1 MIASLTGILRFK
13 SPGHITVE
21 VNGVGYRV
29 FIPLSTFYELA
40 DEGSP
45 IALNVYTA
53 VREDAIHLY
62 GFRTPEEKQIF
73 ELLLS
78 VNGIGPKLA
87 IGLLSGVSPA
97 DFVRAVFMED
107 RQTLTK
113 IPGVGKKTA
122 ERMILEL
129 RDRVIK
135 LAPQEKR
142 EESKEEG
149 SPDTVR
155 EDALSALVNLGYK
168 KSAARTV
175 LERVLTGP
183 GAVSYTHLRAHETV
197 LDLVCRLLLETKKKN
212 TEHQ

>member
-1 MIASLTGILRFK
+1 MIASLQGILTFK

-21 VNGVGYRV
+21 VHGIGYRV

-40 DEGSP
+40 DEGSS
-45 IALNVYTA
+45 ITLNIFTA

-62 GFRTPEEKQIF
+62 GFRTPEEKKLF

-87 IGLLSGVSPA
+87 INLLSGISSA
-97 DFVRAVFMED
+97 DFIRAVFTED

-113 IPGVGKKTA
+113 IPGVGKKMA
-122 ERMILEL
+122 DRMILEL

-135 LAPQEKR
+135 LDTDAAR
-142 EESKEEG
+142 EEAKEELTL
-149 SPDTVR
+149 DAVR

-168 KSAARTV
+168 KSYAR
-175 LERVLTGP
+175 
-183 GAVSYTHLRAHETV
+183 SV
-197 LDLVCRLLLETKKKN
+197 LDKIADGSSQQWNLEDLLKEALKRLS
-212 TEHQ
+212 

>member
-1 MIASLTGILRFK
+1 MIASLQGILTFK

-40 DEGSP
+40 EEGSP
-45 IALNVYTA
+45 IALNVFTA

-62 GFRTPEEKQIF
+62 GFRTAEEKQLF

-87 IGLLSGVSPA
+87 INLLSGISPA
-97 DFVRAVFMED
+97 DFIRAVFTED

-113 IPGVGKKTA
+113 IPGVGKKMA

-135 LAPQEKR
+135 LAPQEAR
-142 EESKEEG
+142 EEAAAQ
-149 SPDTVR
+149 SPLDAVR
-155 EDALSALVNLGYK
+155 EDALSALVNLGYR
-168 KSAARTV
+168 KSAAR
-175 LERVLTGP
+175 
-183 GAVSYTHLRAHETV
+183 AV
-197 LDLVCRLLLETKKKN
+197 LDRMLDSAQDGVALEDVLKRALK
-212 TEHQ
+212 ELS

>member
-45 IALNVYTA
+45 MALNVYTA

-97 DFVRAVFMED
+97 DFIRAVFMED

-183 GAVSYTHLRAHETV
+183 GERLVLEEALKRALKE
-197 LDLVCRLLLETKKKN
+197 LS
-212 TEHQ
+212 

>member
-1 MIASLTGILRFK
+1 MIASLQGILTFK

-183 GAVSYTHLRAHETV
+183 GERLVLEEALKRALKE
-197 LDLVCRLLLETKKKN
+197 LS
-212 TEHQ
+212 

>member
-62 GFRTPEEKQIF
+62 GFRTPEEKQLF

-87 IGLLSGVSPA
+87 IGLLSGISSA
-97 DFVRAVFMED
+97 DFIRAVFTED

-113 IPGVGKKTA
+113 IPGVGKKMA

-135 LAPQEKR
+135 LAPQEAR
-142 EESKEEG
+142 EEAKAERPLEA
-149 SPDTVR
+149 VR

-168 KSAARTV
+168 KSVAKMV
-175 LERVLTGP
+175 LDRVLDEAGD
-183 GAVSYTHLRAHETV
+183 GLALEEVLKRA
-197 LDLVCRLLLETKKKN
+197 LK
-212 TEHQ
+212 TESSRGRKGRTRRR

>member
-1 MIASLTGILRFK
+1 MIASLAGILRFK

-45 IALNVYTA
+45 VALNVFTA

-62 GFRTPEEKQIF
+62 GFRTPEEKQLF

-87 IGLLSGVSPA
+87 INLLSGISPA
-97 DFVRAVFMED
+97 DFIRAVFTED
-107 RQTLTK
+107 RHALTK
-113 IPGVGKKTA
+113 IPGVGKKMA

-135 LAPQEKR
+135 LAPQEVP
-142 EESKEEG
+142 EEINAAG
-149 SPDTVR
+149 SLDAVR

-168 KSAARTV
+168 KSVAKMV
-175 LERVLTGP
+175 LDRVLDGEVD
-183 GAVSYTHLRAHETV
+183 GLALEEVLKRALKE
-197 LDLVCRLLLETKKKN
+197 LS
-212 TEHQ
+212 

>member
-45 IALNVYTA
+45 IELNVFTA

-62 GFRTPEEKQIF
+62 GFRTPGEKQLF

-87 IGLLSGVSPA
+87 IGLLSGITPA
-97 DFVRAVFMED
+97 DFIRAVFTED
-107 RQTLTK
+107 RHALTK
-113 IPGVGKKTA
+113 IPGVGKKMA

-135 LAPQEKR
+135 LAPQEVP
-142 EESKEEG
+142 EEINAAG
-149 SPDTVR
+149 SLDAVR

-168 KSAARTV
+168 KSVAKMV
-175 LERVLTGP
+175 LDRVLDVDADGL
-183 GAVSYTHLRAHETV
+183 ALEEVLKRALKE
-197 LDLVCRLLLETKKKN
+197 LS
-212 TEHQ
+212 

>member
-62 GFRTPEEKQIF
+62 GFRAPEEKQLF

-87 IGLLSGVSPA
+87 IGLLSGITPA
-97 DFVRAVFMED
+97 EFIRAVFTED

-113 IPGVGKKTA
+113 IPGVGKKMA

-129 RDRVIK
+129 RDRVVK
-135 LAPQEKR
+135 LAPQEPR
-142 EESKEEG
+142 EEAGAES
-149 SPDTVR
+149 SLDALR

-168 KSAARTV
+168 KSAAK
-175 LERVLTGP
+175 
-183 GAVSYTHLRAHETV
+183 TV
-197 LDLVCRLLLETKKKN
+197 LDRILDDPAEGLALEAILKRALKDLS
-212 TEHQ
+212 

>member
-1 MIASLTGILRFK
+1 M
-13 SPGHITVE
+13 
-21 VNGVGYRV
+21 
-29 FIPLSTFYELA
+29 
-40 DEGSP
+40 
-45 IALNVYTA
+45 ALNVYTA

-183 GAVSYTHLRAHETV
+183 GERLVLEEALKRALKE
-197 LDLVCRLLLETKKKN
+197 LS
-212 TEHQ
+212 

>member
-1 MIASLTGILRFK
+1 MIASLSGILRFK

-40 DEGSP
+40 EEGSP
-45 IALNVYTA
+45 IALNVFTA

-62 GFRTPEEKQIF
+62 GFRTAEEKQLF

-87 IGLLSGVSPA
+87 INLLSGISPA
-97 DFVRAVFMED
+97 DFIRAVFTED

-113 IPGVGKKTA
+113 IPGVGKKMA

-135 LAPQEKR
+135 LAPQEAR
-142 EESKEEG
+142 EEAAAQ
-149 SPDTVR
+149 SPLDAVR
-155 EDALSALVNLGYK
+155 EDALSALVNLGYR
-168 KSAARTV
+168 KSAAK
-175 LERVLTGP
+175 
-183 GAVSYTHLRAHETV
+183 AV
-197 LDLVCRLLLETKKKN
+197 LDRMLDSAQDGVALEDVLKRALK
-212 TEHQ
+212 ELS

>member
-62 GFRTPEEKQIF
+62 GFRTPEEKQLF

-87 IGLLSGVSPA
+87 IGLLSGISPA
-97 DFVRAVFMED
+97 EFIRAVFTED

-113 IPGVGKKTA
+113 IPGVGKKMA

-135 LAPQEKR
+135 MAPQETR
-142 EESKEEG
+142 EEAKVG
-149 SPDTVR
+149 RTLDAVR

-168 KSAARTV
+168 KSVAK
-175 LERVLTGP
+175 L
-183 GAVSYTHLRAHETV
+183 V
-197 LDLVCRLLLETKKKN
+197 LDRILEETGDGISLEEVLKRALK
-212 TEHQ
+212 ELS

>member
-62 GFRTPEEKQIF
+62 GFRTPEEKQLF

-87 IGLLSGVSPA
+87 IGLLSGIASA
-97 DFVRAVFMED
+97 DFIRAVFMED

-113 IPGVGKKTA
+113 IPGVGKKMA

-135 LAPQEKR
+135 LAPQESR
-142 EESKEEG
+142 EEARAER
-149 SPDTVR
+149 PLDAVR

-168 KSAARTV
+168 KSVAKMV
-175 LERVLTGP
+175 LDRVLDEAGD
-183 GAVSYTHLRAHETV
+183 GLALEEVLKRALKE
-197 LDLVCRLLLETKKKN
+197 LS
-212 TEHQ
+212 

>member
-1 MIASLTGILRFK
+1 MIASLAGILRFK

-62 GFRTPEEKQIF
+62 GFRTPEEKQLF

-87 IGLLSGVSPA
+87 IGLLSGISSA
-97 DFVRAVFMED
+97 DFIRAVFTED

-113 IPGVGKKTA
+113 IPGVGKKMA

-135 LAPQEKR
+135 LDPQEAR
-142 EESKEEG
+142 EEARAERPLEA
-149 SPDTVR
+149 VR

-168 KSAARTV
+168 KSAAKMV
-175 LERVLTGP
+175 LDRVLDEAGD
-183 GAVSYTHLRAHETV
+183 GLALEEVLKRALKE
-197 LDLVCRLLLETKKKN
+197 LS
-212 TEHQ
+212 

>member
-13 SPGHITVE
+13 SPGHVTVE

-40 DEGSP
+40 EEGSTV
-45 IALNVYTA
+45 ALNVFTA

-62 GFRTPEEKQIF
+62 GFRTLEEKQLF

-87 IGLLSGVSPA
+87 IGLLSGISPA
-97 DFVRAVFMED
+97 DFIRAVFMED

-135 LAPQEKR
+135 LIPQGER
-142 EESKEEG
+142 EESKEEVTL
-149 SPDTVR
+149 DTVR

-168 KSAARTV
+168 KSVARVV
-175 LERVLTGP
+175 LERVLDGP
-183 GAVSYTHLRAHETV
+183 GERLVLEEALKRALKE
-197 LDLVCRLLLETKKKN
+197 LS
-212 TEHQ
+212 

>member
-1 MIASLTGILRFK
+1 MIASLQGILTFK

-21 VNGVGYRV
+21 VHGIGYRV

-40 DEGSP
+40 DEGSSVT
-45 IALNVYTA
+45 LNIFTA

-62 GFRTPEEKQIF
+62 GFRTPEEKKLF

-87 IGLLSGVSPA
+87 INLLSGISSA
-97 DFVRAVFMED
+97 DFIRAVFTED

-113 IPGVGKKTA
+113 IPGVGKKMA
-122 ERMILEL
+122 DRMILEL

-135 LAPQEKR
+135 LDTDAAR
-142 EESKEEG
+142 EEAKEERTL
-149 SPDTVR
+149 DAVR

-168 KSAARTV
+168 KSYAR
-175 LERVLTGP
+175 
-183 GAVSYTHLRAHETV
+183 SV
-197 LDLVCRLLLETKKKN
+197 LDQIADGSSQQWNLEDLLKEALKRLS
-212 TEHQ
+212 

>member
-1 MIASLTGILRFK
+1 MIASLSGILRFK

-40 DEGSP
+40 EEGSP
-45 IALNVYTA
+45 IALNVFTA

-62 GFRTPEEKQIF
+62 GFRTAEEKQLF

-87 IGLLSGVSPA
+87 INLLSGISPA
-97 DFVRAVFMED
+97 DFIRAVFTED

-113 IPGVGKKTA
+113 IPGVGKKMA

-135 LAPQEKR
+135 LAPQEAR
-142 EESKEEG
+142 EEAAAQ
-149 SPDTVR
+149 SPLDAVR
-155 EDALSALVNLGYK
+155 EDALSALVNLGYR
-168 KSAARTV
+168 KSAAK
-175 LERVLTGP
+175 
-183 GAVSYTHLRAHETV
+183 AV
-197 LDLVCRLLLETKKKN
+197 LDRMLDSVQDGVALEDVLKRALK
-212 TEHQ
+212 ELS

>member
-62 GFRTPEEKQIF
+62 VFRTPEEKQIF

-183 GAVSYTHLRAHETV
+183 GERLVLEEALKRALKE
-197 LDLVCRLLLETKKKN
+197 LS
-212 TEHQ
+212 

>member
-1 MIASLTGILRFK
+1 MIASLQGILKSK

-21 VNGVGYRV
+21 VNGIGYRV

-40 DEGSP
+40 DEGAEV
-45 IALNVYTA
+45 ALHIFTA

-62 GFRTPEEKQIF
+62 GFRTPEEKQLF

-87 IGLLSGVSPA
+87 IGLLSGISPA
-97 DFVRAVFMED
+97 HFIRAVFTED

-113 IPGVGKKTA
+113 IPGVGKKMA
-122 ERMILEL
+122 DRMILEL

-135 LAPQEKR
+135 LAPPETR
-142 EESKEEG
+142 EEARADR
-149 SPDTVR
+149 PLDAVR

-168 KSAARTV
+168 KSVAKMV
-175 LERVLTGP
+175 LERVLDEAGD
-183 GAVSYTHLRAHETV
+183 GFALEEV
-197 LDLVCRLLLETKKKN
+197 LKRTLKELS
-212 TEHQ
+212 

>member
-1 MIASLTGILRFK
+1 MIASLAGILRFK

-62 GFRTPEEKQIF
+62 GFRTPEEKQLF

-87 IGLLSGVSPA
+87 IGLLSGISSA
-97 DFVRAVFMED
+97 DFIRAVFTED

-113 IPGVGKKTA
+113 IPGVGKKMA

-135 LAPQEKR
+135 LAPQEAR
-142 EESKEEG
+142 EEARAERPLEA
-149 SPDTVR
+149 VR
-155 EDALSALVNLGYK
+155 DDALSALVNLGYK
-168 KSAARTV
+168 KSVAKM
-175 LERVLTGP
+175 
-183 GAVSYTHLRAHETV
+183 V
-197 LDLVCRLLLETKKKN
+197 LDRILDEAGDGLALEEVLKRALK
-212 TEHQ
+212 ELS

>member
-1 MIASLTGILRFK
+1 MIASLAGILRFK

-45 IALNVYTA
+45 VALNVFTA

-62 GFRTPEEKQIF
+62 GFRTPEEKQLF

-87 IGLLSGVSPA
+87 IGLLSGITPA
-97 DFVRAVFMED
+97 DFIRAVFTED
-107 RQTLTK
+107 RHALTK
-113 IPGVGKKTA
+113 IPGVGKKMA

-135 LAPQEKR
+135 LAPQEVP
-142 EESKEEG
+142 EEINAAG
-149 SPDTVR
+149 SLDAVR

-168 KSAARTV
+168 KSVAKMV
-175 LERVLTGP
+175 LDRVLDGEA
-183 GAVSYTHLRAHETV
+183 GGLALEEVLKRALKE
-197 LDLVCRLLLETKKKN
+197 LS
-212 TEHQ
+212 

>member
-1 MIASLTGILRFK
+1 MIASLQGILTFK

-40 DEGSP
+40 EEGSP
-45 IALNVYTA
+45 IALNVFTA

-62 GFRTPEEKQIF
+62 GFRTAEEKQLF

-87 IGLLSGVSPA
+87 INLLSGISPA
-97 DFVRAVFMED
+97 DFIRAVFTED

-113 IPGVGKKTA
+113 IPGVAKKMA

-135 LAPQEKR
+135 LAPQEAR
-142 EESKEEG
+142 EEAAAQ
-149 SPDTVR
+149 SPLDAVR
-155 EDALSALVNLGYK
+155 EDALSALVNLGYR
-168 KSAARTV
+168 KSAAR
-175 LERVLTGP
+175 
-183 GAVSYTHLRAHETV
+183 AV
-197 LDLVCRLLLETKKKN
+197 LDRMLDSAQDGVALEDVLKRALK
-212 TEHQ
+212 ELS

>member
-1 MIASLTGILRFK
+1 MIASLQVILTFK

-183 GAVSYTHLRAHETV
+183 GERLVLEEALKRALKE
-197 LDLVCRLLLETKKKN
+197 LS
-212 TEHQ
+212 

>member
-13 SPGHITVE
+13 SPGHITVD
-21 VNGVGYRV
+21 VNGIGYRV

-62 GFRTPEEKQIF
+62 GFRTPEEKQLF

-87 IGLLSGVSPA
+87 IGLLSGISSA
-97 DFVRAVFMED
+97 DFIRAVFTED

-113 IPGVGKKTA
+113 IPGVGKKMA

-129 RDRVIK
+129 RDRVFK
-135 LAPQEKR
+135 LASPETR
-142 EESKEEG
+142 EEAKASD
-149 SPDTVR
+149 SLDAVR

-168 KSAARTV
+168 KSVAKMV
-175 LERVLTGP
+175 LDRVLDEAGD
-183 GAVSYTHLRAHETV
+183 GLALEEVLKRALKE
-197 LDLVCRLLLETKKKN
+197 LS
-212 TEHQ
+212 

>member
-62 GFRTPEEKQIF
+62 GFRAPEEKQLF

-87 IGLLSGVSPA
+87 IGLLSGITPA
-97 DFVRAVFMED
+97 EFIRAVFTED

-113 IPGVGKKTA
+113 IPGVGKKMA

-129 RDRVIK
+129 RDRVVK
-135 LAPQEKR
+135 LAPQEPR
-142 EESKEEG
+142 EEAGAES
-149 SPDTVR
+149 SLDALR

-168 KSAARTV
+168 KSAAK
-175 LERVLTGP
+175 
-183 GAVSYTHLRAHETV
+183 TV
-197 LDLVCRLLLETKKKN
+197 LDRILDDPAEGLALETILKRALK
-212 TEHQ
+212 ELS